1 MKKFDGSVGVV
12 FGYGDVISPSRSVYM
27 FSKKNSPLRLLGAL
41 MDKEFIDEERLN
53 QLATLPTK
61 EVLLS
66 RMMGIIQ
73 YPLSGFLSVL
83 EGNTKNLLLLLS
95 NIKK

>member
-1 MKKFDGSVGVV
+1 VI
-12 FGYGDVISPSRSVYM
+12 FGYGDVISPSRSAYM

-41 MDKEFIDEERLN
+41 MDKEFIDEGRLN

-66 RMMGIIQ
+66 RMMGMIQ
-73 YPLSGFLSVL
+73 YPLSGLASVL